1 MTLSHSG
8 VNKDQAG
15 PMTSMTVEA
24 VRLTKH
30 YGGRSAVEDVSFTAS
45 QGDIVGLLGPN
56 GAGKTTTIRLLTT
69 VLVPTSGE
77 FSIAGHPSTSPNE
90 IRRCV
95 GVLPESSGY
104 PAHQTGGEYLRFFA
118 RLYGLSRSNA
128 RSLAAELLATVGLAD
143 RAGSPISTYSRGMR
157 QRLGIARALV
167 NDPVVVFLDEPT
179 LGLDPAGQAQ
189 VLDIIRTIAK
199 SRAATVVL
207 STHLLP
213 EVEDVCSKVVILH
226 HGSVAVA
233 GSVGEV
239 ISTALIEQSA
249 ELRVPLDMVERAR
262 NVLAGFP
269 NLSVDQLAEQPDVL
283 SLSVDGAGTGPGS
296 SELMNAALAAITA
309 AGIPV
314 LRFELEGARLSDAF
328 FKMTSEAVA

>member
-1 MTLSHSG
+1 
-8 VNKDQAG
+8 
-15 PMTSMTVEA
+15 MTSMTVEA
-24 VRLTKH
+24 VRLTKR
-30 YGGRSAVEDVSFTAS
+30 YGERSAVEDVSFMAS
-45 QGDIVGLLGPN
+45 QGEIVGLLGPN

-69 VLVPTSGE
+69 VLSPTSGE
-77 FSIAGHPSTSPNE
+77 FSIAGHPSTAAGE
-90 IRRCV
+90 IRRSV

-118 RLYGLSRSNA
+118 RLYGLDRSAA
-128 RSLAAELLATVGLAD
+128 RAIAAELLTAVGLED
-143 RAGSPISTYSRGMR
+143 RADSPIASYSRGMR
-157 QRLGIARALV
+157 QRLGIARALI

-189 VLDIIRTIAK
+189 VLDIIRGIAK
-199 SRAATVVL
+199 RRAATVVL

-213 EVEDVCSKVVILH
+213 EVEEVCSKVVILN
-226 HGSVAVA
+226 HGRVVAS

-239 ISTALIEQSA
+239 ISTALIKQSA
-249 ELRVPLDMVERAR
+249 QLRVPFELVERAR

-269 NLSVDQLAEQPDVL
+269 DLNVEQLLEQPDVL
-283 SLSVDGAGTGPGS
+283 TLAVDTQGRAAGS
-296 SELMNAALAAITA
+296 ASNDMMNAALAAITA

-328 FKMTSEAVA
+328 LKMTSEAVA

>member
-1 MTLSHSG
+1 MI
-8 VNKDQAG
+8 
-15 PMTSMTVEA
+15 SMTVEA
-24 VRLTKH
+24 VRLTKR

-45 QGDIVGLLGPN
+45 QGEIVGLLGPN

-69 VLVPTSGE
+69 VLSPTSGE
-77 FSIAGHPSTSPNE
+77 FSIAGHPSTAAGD
-90 IRRCV
+90 IRRSV

-118 RLYGLSRSNA
+118 RLYGLDRSAA
-128 RSLAAELLATVGLAD
+128 RAIAAELLTAVGLED
-143 RAGSPISTYSRGMR
+143 RADSPIASYSRGMR
-157 QRLGIARALV
+157 QRLGIARALI

-189 VLDIIRTIAK
+189 VLEIIRGIAK
-199 SRAATVVL
+199 RRAATVVL

-213 EVEDVCSKVVILH
+213 EVEEVCSKVVILN
-226 HGSVAVA
+226 HGRVVAS

-239 ISTALIEQSA
+239 ISTALIKQSA
-249 ELRVPLDMVERAR
+249 QLRVPLELVERAR

-269 NLSVDQLAEQPDVL
+269 DLNVEQLMEQPDVL
-283 SLSVDGAGTGPGS
+283 TLAVDTQGRAAGSAS
-296 SELMNAALAAITA
+296 SDMMNAALAAITA

-328 FKMTSEAVA
+328 LKMTSEAVA